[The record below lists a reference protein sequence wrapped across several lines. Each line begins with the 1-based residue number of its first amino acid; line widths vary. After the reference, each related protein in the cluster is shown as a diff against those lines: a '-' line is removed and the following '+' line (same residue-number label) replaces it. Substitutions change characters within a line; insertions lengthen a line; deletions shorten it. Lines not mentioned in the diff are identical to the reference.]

1 MIRNSLSNN
10 IFSHH
15 RSNNKN
21 NSDLEKNM
29 QLEFLSKYI
38 VTKSITFNEL
48 VISGLKN
55 YLRIG

>member
-15 RSNNKN
+15 GSNNKN

-38 VTKSITFNEL
+38 ITKSITFNEL
-48 VISGLKN
+48 CPI
-55 YLRIG
+55 